1 MGDSTVRE
9 KIAKCPD
16 AFRFH
21 NQFKSNK
28 VKNPKQCFKT
38 YLQRAK
44 RFKPNS
50 KRDDASQEE
59 AESSCET
66 PKRKRESTRSRSA
79 SEEILGNKK
88 SRELTKCSI
97 CQKHQAGSWP
107 NQTAQLYRVSE
118 MKMGSTRA
126 SKFLSAMAFN
136 EDHFHNQYIY
146 CQSVGDVF
154 AADIYY
160 HNACMSSYI
169 LCYERQ
175 VERIVKNFRRESE
188 EEIHD
193 DGLKEIF
200 EKLDFHT
207 QAYRLTDI
215 TERINN
221 DLDLN
226 FNNRATKFNIM
237 IKFFGKDIS
246 FSHPKDRSVSQIVFK
261 PSVPVSEIIEHNLR
275 DRDVVTDCAKIL
287 LDEISSYKFG
297 QSLLAQ

>member
-1 MGDSTVRE
+1 MTTFILIFTGNDDKRKLVYEAVIQMGDSTVLE
-9 KIAKCPD
+9 KIAKCLD

-21 NQFKSNK
+21 FQFKSNN

-50 KRDDASQEE
+50 KSDDASREE

-79 SEEILGNKK
+79 SGEILGNKR

-126 SKFLSAMAFN
+126 SQFLSAMAFN
-136 EDHFHNQYIY
+136 EDHLHNQYIY

-160 HNACMSSYI
+160 HFIGI
-169 LCYERQ
+169 L
-175 VERIVKNFRRESE
+175 
-188 EEIHD
+188 
-193 DGLKEIF
+193 
-200 EKLDFHT
+200 
-207 QAYRLTDI
+207 
-215 TERINN
+215 
-221 DLDLN
+221 
-226 FNNRATKFNIM
+226 
-237 IKFFGKDIS
+237 
-246 FSHPKDRSVSQIVFK
+246 
-261 PSVPVSEIIEHNLR
+261 
-275 DRDVVTDCAKIL
+275 
-287 LDEISSYKFG
+287 
-297 QSLLAQ
+297 